1 MRRRKKSDLA
11 IDICLSMLMGLSVTI
26 GLCMLFYVGAILLPI
41 SLIIVLGW
49 IILQGIKFYNKRNKR
64 RF

>member
-1 MRRRKKSDLA
+1 MRRRKKSDLV

-26 GLCMLFYVGAILLPI
+26 GLCMIFYVGAILLPVF
-41 SLIIVLGW
+41 LILILGW

>member
-1 MRRRKKSDLA
+1 MRRRKKSDLV

>member
-1 MRRRKKSDLA
+1 MRRRKKSDLV
-11 IDICLSMLMGLSVTI
+11 IDICLSMLMGLSTVI
-26 GLCMLFYVGAILLPI
+26 GLCMIFYVGAILLPI